1 LEEGNKTMSILRI
14 TLMTASAVAALAV
27 IAPHAPAATV
37 TQTTVVTTAPI
48 TTDAIPVDFM
58 AFDRN
63 HDGILSSGEVGQTLF
78 YIFDA
83 DGNEIID
90 NVEFDQARVYTMEK
104 VKKEVTVKLDL
115 NNDGIADRIEADTDT
130 ALQHTHLARFGSGA
144 ADTKLS
150 AREFIDSSFLKLD
163 INDDKAID
171 LKEWKQAYIESVR
184 PETAIQERYN
194 G

>member
-1 LEEGNKTMSILRI
+1 MRI
-14 TLMTASAVAALAV
+14 TLMTASAVAALAM

-37 TQTTVVTTAPI
+37 TETTVVTTAPI

-63 HDGILSSGEVGQTLF
+63 HDGILSAGEIGQTLF

-90 NVEFDQARVYTMEK
+90 NVEFDQARIYTMEK

-115 NNDGIADRIEADTDT
+115 NDDGIADKVESDTDT
-130 ALQHTHLARFGSGA
+130 ALQHTRLARFGSGE

-150 AREFIDSSFLKLD
+150 AREFIGNSFLKLD

-171 LKEWKQAYIESVR
+171 LGEWKQAYIESVR

-194 G
+194 